1 MDIQQFVCYLSIDKQ
16 LGCFCILSIV
26 NNVAVNMT
34 KYTNTLSNLYFQF
47 FYVYTQNS
55 NCWIIWQFYV

>member
-1 MDIQQFVCYLSIDKQ
+1 MDILHFVCYLSIDKQ
-16 LGCFCILSIV
+16 LGCFCLLSIV

-47 FYVYTQNS
+47 FYVYTQNL
-55 NCWIIWQFYV
+55 NCWIIWQFCV